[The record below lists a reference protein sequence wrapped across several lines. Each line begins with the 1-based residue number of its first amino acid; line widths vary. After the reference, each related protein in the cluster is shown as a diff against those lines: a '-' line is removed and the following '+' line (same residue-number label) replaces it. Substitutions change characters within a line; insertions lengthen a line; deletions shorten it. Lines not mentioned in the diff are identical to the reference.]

1 MRESKKAAL
10 RITGTYALISLAW
23 ILFSD
28 QAVASMFP
36 GRLEQL
42 VQSAKGFA
50 FVLVTAGLIY
60 TLVLRLG
67 DRLSVEAV
75 RSRAAERQLR
85 QVVAT
90 VPVGVVLTGA
100 DGKVSFVNRGAERL
114 LGVKTADVVGGEI
127 DALMGDNDAAGS
139 PISDLM
145 RMGAIDG
152 IRVGGRGGAPVRSV
166 VARAA
171 AIDPELES
179 TGWVIALADVT
190 AAHAARAEAERLV
203 STYRFMVEVIDAAS
217 RASDEKTLLR
227 RFAEVA
233 VSSGRY
239 RGAWAAIVDPDTG
252 AFHDV
257 ASPGMGPRALETA
270 STMLEWS
277 RTDPSKVPFDAYGVM
292 VSNDVLR
299 DQANLW
305 RPGALEDGFGS
316 SATLGVPIDG
326 ELAGGITLFAIEV
339 GAFDAAELD
348 MLSDLID
355 AVAFQ
360 IARLRECGRATGV
373 NATGADGSE

>member
-1 MRESKKAAL
+1 MRESRRAAL
-10 RITGTYALISLAW
+10 RLAATYALISLAW

-36 GRLEQL
+36 DRMEQL

-50 FVLVTAGLIY
+50 FVLVTAGVIY
-60 TLVLRLG
+60 ALVSRLG
-67 DRLSVEAV
+67 DRLSAEAV
-75 RSRAAERQLR
+75 RSSAAERQLR

-90 VPVGVVLTGA
+90 VPVGVVLTGI
-100 DGKVSFVNRGAERL
+100 DGTVTFVNRGAERL
-114 LGVKTADVVGGEI
+114 LGVKAPEVVGGDI
-127 DALMGDNDAAGS
+127 DSLMGENDAAGS
-139 PISDLM
+139 PISDLL

-217 RASDEKTLLR
+217 RAIDERTLLR

-239 RGAWAAIVDPDTG
+239 RGAWAVVVDPETG
-252 AFHDV
+252 EFHDV
-257 ASPGMGPRALETA
+257 ASPGMGSRALETA
-270 STMLEWS
+270 STMLHWS
-277 RTDPSKVPFDAYGVM
+277 RNDPSRVPFDANGVM

-299 DQANLW
+299 DQANVW

-316 SATLGVPIDG
+316 SVTLGVPIDG
-326 ELAGGITLFAIEV
+326 EVAAGITLFAIEI
-339 GAFDAAELD
+339 GAFDSAELD
-348 MLSDLID
+348 MLSDLVD
-355 AVAFQ
+355 AVTYQ
-360 IARLRECGRATGV
+360 IVRMRECRA
-373 NATGADGSE
+373 ATGADA